1 MKRMRQIVSSGL
13 GRSGLERQTGRLT
26 SPQRGGDRPRI
37 TIGERRSEVIGAEV
51 AFERDDLP
59 QGGSVR
65 PQALMAVADELAA
78 LGADLNRAVR
88 QSTLP
93 LETSVRQFGHD
104 CPSTLYAV
112 ARRLHCGA
120 AVMVWQ
126 VTFTARQGSDEPFA
140 VVTQTLAIDDGAHEA
155 APNVTTSIG
164 APEPSRSEW
173 APTEVAPVSVRRE
186 QIAAAAA
193 EIIARKG
200 FAGASIRE
208 IADAAGLHVPTLYQ
222 YIASKDEL
230 LELVYSRTMAA
241 LKTDLDA
248 EVAGYA
254 TAEEKLRAAIGILVG
269 RGDRFRH
276 RIGLLNREL
285 RSLSPKA
292 RTRVLD
298 QYRDLM
304 VATAA
309 IIRMGM
315 TSGEFRDVDPDIAAN
330 IVDGACDMWA
340 LRQFAVG
347 HVGIDAFGA
356 EIAELIVRGLRRPA
370 V

>member
-1 MKRMRQIVSSGL
+1 M
-13 GRSGLERQTGRLT
+13 T
-26 SPQRGGDRPRI
+26 
-37 TIGERRSEVIGAEV
+37 
-51 AFERDDLP
+51 FEDDDLP
-59 QGGSVR
+59 QDGSLG
-65 PQALMAVADELAA
+65 PQAIVAIAVELAA
-78 LGADLNRAVR
+78 LGGDVDRTVR
-88 QSTLP
+88 PSAIP
-93 LETSVRQFGHD
+93 IETSVRQFGHD
-104 CPSTLYAV
+104 RPRTLYAT

-120 AVMVWQ
+120 AVIVWQ
-126 VTFTARQGSDEPFA
+126 VTFTARRGGDDPVA
-140 VVTQTLAIDDGAHEA
+140 IVTQTLAVGERVAGPWAIPDDPAEA
-155 APNVTTSIG
+155 SA
-164 APEPSRSEW
+164 ESRSET
-173 APTEVAPVSVRRE
+173 ARTEIAPVSVRRE

-193 EIIARKG
+193 DIIARKG

-208 IADAAGLHVPTLYQ
+208 IADAAGMHVPTLYQ
-222 YIASKDEL
+222 HIASKDEL

-254 TAEEKLRAAIGILVG
+254 TAEQKLRAAIGILVG
-269 RGDRFRH
+269 RGDRFKH

-285 RSLSPKA
+285 KSLSPKA

-304 VATAA
+304 GATAA

-315 TSGEFRDVDPDIAAN
+315 ATGEFRGADPDIAAN

-356 EIAELIVRGLRRPA
+356 EVAELIIRGLRRPT

>member
-1 MKRMRQIVSSGL
+1 MKWMRQIVSSGL
-13 GRSGLERQTGRLT
+13 GGSEAERPGRGPASRERASG
-26 SPQRGGDRPRI
+26 RPRI
-37 TIGERRSEVIGAEV
+37 TIGERRPDTVGAEV
-51 AFERDDLP
+51 IFEDDDLP
-59 QGGSVR
+59 RDGTLR
-65 PQALMAVADELAA
+65 PQTIVAIADELAA
-78 LGADLNRAVR
+78 VGADFNGTARPSAI
-88 QSTLP
+88 P
-93 LETSVRQFGHD
+93 IETSVRQFGHD
-104 CPSTLYAV
+104 RPRTLYAV

-120 AVMVWQ
+120 AVIVWQ
-126 VTFTARQGSDEPFA
+126 VTFTARQGGDDPVA
-140 VVTQTLAIDDGAHEA
+140 IVTQTLTVSEHTALPGPAPDDAAGATAE
-155 APNVTTSIG
+155 
-164 APEPSRSEW
+164 SRSE
-173 APTEVAPVSVRRE
+173 TGRTDVAPAAVRRE

-208 IADAAGLHVPTLYQ
+208 IAEAAGMHVPTLYQ

-254 TAEEKLRAAIGILVG
+254 TAEQKLRAAIGILVG

-285 RSLSPKA
+285 KSLSPKA
-292 RTRVLD
+292 RARVLD

-304 VATAA
+304 GATAA

-315 TSGEFRDVDPDIAAN
+315 ASGEFRDADADVTAN

-340 LRQFAVG
+340 LRQFAIG
-347 HVGIDAFGA
+347 HVGIEAFGS
-356 EIAELIVRGLRRPA
+356 EVAELIVRGLSTDR
-370 V
+370 